1 MQFNMYTKDLEVL
14 QHKLRSGIISTSDF
28 NYERE
33 KLLVENSIRDFAN
46 LGFWEVDGRVK

>member
-1 MQFNMYTKDLEVL
+1 MILVL
-14 QHKLRSGIISTSDF
+14 DAGNTQIFLGV
-28 NYERE
+28 YERE